1 MALTV
6 SPPVRIAALV
16 GLLAALGLGGM
27 FMLMGHKSGSTAAPP
42 VHITHHPFGPG
53 AAKHTSPA
61 KAVPATKISAKGA
74 HVKTAVT
81 SAPVAHKAP
90 ERPSAEIA
98 ALNAGLPGALAR
110 ALAQHDVVVVE
121 LTDPQSEVD
130 GIAFAEAR
138 AGAMDAGVGFV
149 PLNVL
154 SQADVGKL
162 TTQFGEVL
170 PDPGLLIYKR
180 PASLVVRIN
189 GFVDKDTVAQAAH
202 NAATG
207 T

>member
-1 MALTV
+1 
-6 SPPVRIAALV
+6 
-16 GLLAALGLGGM
+16 M
-27 FMLMGHKSGSTAAPP
+27 FMLMGHGSGSVAVPP

-53 AAKHTSPA
+53 AAKHTHA
-61 KAVPATKISAKGA
+61 AATKSAPAATKA
-74 HVKTAVT
+74 APKHAAAVT
-81 SAPVAHKAP
+81 AGLKQVPVARRAP
-90 ERPSAEIA
+90 EQSSAEVA
-98 ALNAGLPGALAR
+98 ALNAGLPVTLAR
-110 ALAQHDVVVVE
+110 ALGQHDVVVAE

-130 GIAFAEAR
+130 GISFAEAR
-138 AGAMDAGVGFV
+138 AGAAAAGVGFV

-162 TTQFGEVL
+162 TAQFGQVL

-180 PASLVVRIN
+180 PGTLVVRID

-202 NAATG
+202 NALAG